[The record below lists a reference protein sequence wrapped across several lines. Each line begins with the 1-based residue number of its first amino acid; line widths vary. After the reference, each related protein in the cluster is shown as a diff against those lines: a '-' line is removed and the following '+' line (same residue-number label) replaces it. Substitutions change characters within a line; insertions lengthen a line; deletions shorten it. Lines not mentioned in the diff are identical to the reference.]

1 MFVEHLGILRKDFG
15 LKIHG
20 MSKAQQ
26 VLHAWP
32 VVRGL
37 CVDTATSTDR
47 IRCWAVRFLD
57 DGTRC
62 CCNSS
67 GLCSIRCI
75 AEPNVKKGYVVFS
88 SLP

>member
-20 MSKAQQ
+20 ISKAQQ
-26 VLHAWP
+26 MLHACP

-37 CVDTATSTDR
+37 CVDIATFADR

-57 DGTRC
+57 DDIRC

-67 GLCSIRCI
+67 GHCFICCI

>member
-1 MFVEHLGILRKDFG
+1 MVCQKYSKCCMHGQWFG
-15 LKIHG
+15 
-20 MSKAQQ
+20 
-26 VLHAWP
+26 
-32 VVRGL
+32 GL

-57 DGTRC
+57 DDTRC

-67 GLCSIRCI
+67 GHCSICCV